1 MGCQSIV
8 FVEPDAVREKERIND
23 MKRILVTGCN
33 GQLGRAINKEYAQE
47 DIAFINTDVAEGEG
61 VISLDIT
68 DVNAV
73 LSCVEET
80 KPDVIINCAAHTNV
94 DACESQWDLA
104 YKINAI
110 GARNLS
116 IAAEKT
122 NAKLIHVSTDYVFP
136 GTSPQPLTEF
146 DTPDPISA
154 YGKTKWEGE
163 NFVREFSTKH
173 FILRTA
179 WLYGDGK
186 NFVKTMLKLAETHD
200 TVSVVSDQYGS
211 PTSAVELA
219 KMIHFLEP
227 TENYGTYHA
236 TCEGQ
241 CSWADFAVEIFK
253 KAGKDTKVNY
263 ITTEEY
269 NSPAKRPAYSILD
282 NYMLRL
288 TVGDAFLMADW
299 KDALDVYMKE
309 LF

>member
-1 MGCQSIV
+1 
-8 FVEPDAVREKERIND
+8 

-116 IAAEKT
+116 IAAGET
-122 NAKLIHVSTDYVFP
+122 GAKLMHVSTDYVFDGNGSRP
-136 GTSPQPLTEF
+136 YRETDPTGPQG
-146 DTPDPISA
+146 A
-154 YGKTKWEGE
+154 YGRTKLAGE
-163 NFVREFSTKH
+163 NFVREFCSRH
-173 FILRTA
+173 YIVRTA

-186 NFVKTMLKLAETHD
+186 NFVKTMLRLSETND
-200 TVSVVSDQYGS
+200 KVRVVMDQVGS
-211 PTSAVELA
+211 PTSAGELA
-219 KMIHFLEP
+219 KAIACLLP
-227 TENYGTYHA
+227 TENYGLFHG
-236 TCEGQ
+236 TCEGD
-241 CSWADFAVEIFK
+241 CSWAQFTEEIFRL
-253 KAGKDTKVNY
+253 AGKSTVVEA
-263 ITTEEY
+263 ITSEEY
-269 NSPAKRPAYSILD
+269 GAAATRPAYSILE
-282 NYMLRL
+282 NYMLKM
-288 TVGDAFLMADW
+288 TTDFQFADW
-299 KDALDVYMKE
+299 HDAIAEYIGNL
-309 LF
+309 